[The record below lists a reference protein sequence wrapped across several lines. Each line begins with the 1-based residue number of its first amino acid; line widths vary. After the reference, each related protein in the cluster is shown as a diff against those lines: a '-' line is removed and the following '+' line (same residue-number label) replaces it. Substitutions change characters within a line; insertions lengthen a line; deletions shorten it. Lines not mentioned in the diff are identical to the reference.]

1 MGKKWLIAVSLYF
14 VVQILVLS
22 NCYAQDQRFRG
33 VWLTD
38 VCSNVLDSDENI
50 RTAVRQCKET
60 KINHIFVAVWNR
72 GQTIYPSNVVQSIT
86 GVEIMNR
93 FKGRDPLSVLIKEA
107 HNVGIKV
114 HAWFEFGF
122 SSSYD
127 DSTGGAILRNRPHWR
142 SLDVNGKLLT
152 KNKFQW
158 MSAFN
163 PEVQKFVTELIFE
176 VIDNYDVDGVQG
188 DDRLPALPSS
198 GGYDDYTIGLYK
210 KEHGVAPPE
219 DYKDER
225 WIQWRCDI
233 LSDFLERLTKRI
245 KEKKPKLIVSIS
257 PSIYPWCKYE
267 YLQDWPEWLRR
278 CRIDMVIPQVY
289 RRSYDAYKEE
299 LIRQIE
305 VFKNT
310 NSDALFIPG
319 VLVKVE
325 NEIIPNDQMFVNIL
339 KLNDSLGLGG
349 ECLFYYEGIANFYRI
364 LKNN

>member
-72 GQTIYPSNVVQSIT
+72 GQTIYPSNVVKSIT

-127 DSTGGAILRNRPHWR
+127 DSPVENRDFITVK
-142 SLDVNGKLLT
+142 DVNDMKM
-152 KNKFQW
+152 KMESMKEDEIREI
-158 MSAFN
+158 SANAMAWFDRACT
-163 PEVQKFVTELIFE
+163 PDALWGSVKR
-176 VIDNYDVDGVQG
+176 VIDEKGIKVD
-188 DDRLPALPSS
+188 
-198 GGYDDYTIGLYK
+198 
-210 KEHGVAPPE
+210 
-219 DYKDER
+219 
-225 WIQWRCDI
+225 
-233 LSDFLERLTKRI
+233 
-245 KEKKPKLIVSIS
+245 
-257 PSIYPWCKYE
+257 
-267 YLQDWPEWLRR
+267 
-278 CRIDMVIPQVY
+278 
-289 RRSYDAYKEE
+289 
-299 LIRQIE
+299 
-305 VFKNT
+305 
-310 NSDALFIPG
+310 
-319 VLVKVE
+319 
-325 NEIIPNDQMFVNIL
+325 
-339 KLNDSLGLGG
+339 
-349 ECLFYYEGIANFYRI
+349 
-364 LKNN
+364 